1 MKENYYLE
9 IKQVLTMEQA
19 TIWQPI
25 EGRKLVAGEAEAR
38 QILADFVAV
47 LGLTDENYTANLHI
61 CRHESGGSCEMIDLL

>member
-9 IKQVLTMEQA
+9 IKQVLTTEQA

-25 EGRKLVAGEAEAR
+25 EGRKLVADETEAR
-38 QILADFVAV
+38 QILVDFVAT
-47 LGLTDENYTANLHI
+47 LGLTDETYTANLHI

>member
-9 IKQVLTMEQA
+9 IKQALTEEQS

-25 EGRKLVAGEAEAR
+25 EGRKLITNEAEAR
-38 QILADFVAV
+38 QILSDFVEA
-47 LGLTDENYTANLHI
+47 LGLTGENYTANLHI

>member
-9 IKQVLTMEQA
+9 IRQVLTIEQA

-25 EGRKLVAGEAEAR
+25 EGRKLVTNETEAR
-38 QILADFVAV
+38 QILSDFVAA
-47 LGLTDENYTANLHI
+47 LGLTDEKYTANLHI

>member
-9 IKQVLTMEQA
+9 IRQVLTDEQA

-25 EGRKLVAGEAEAR
+25 EGRKLVINEAEAR
-38 QILADFVAV
+38 QILSDFVEV

-61 CRHESGGSCEMIDLL
+61 CRHESGGSCELISLL

>member
-9 IKQVLTMEQA
+9 IRQVLTEEQA

-25 EGRKLVAGEAEAR
+25 EGRKLVANETEAR
-38 QILADFVAV
+38 QILADFVAA

-61 CRHESGGSCEMIDLL
+61 CRHESGGSCEMIEIK